1 MWAALTWNNNQFELP
16 IASLF
21 SNNRF
26 TDRNGGQHASINLLD
41 VEERLAVG
49 VVEYIEV
56 NYDQTTRRS
65 SGSNDVLD
73 TDAGTVTRTH
83 TTVLAGLEPLKVKR
97 LGELAGYWKS
107 VQRRGIVSSLDMK
120 LQTDV
125 ESVDEVTVTARWID
139 QGGALPGGYRWI
151 DMEDELQ
158 AMSSANMLVYAD
170 ELAGHF
176 KDCRINYNAHVG
188 AINAL
193 SSQQSVI
200 DYNITTGWPTDPFPP
215 PEDD

>member
-1 MWAALTWNNNQFELP
+1 MWAELTWNNNQFGLP

-26 TDRNGGQHASINLLD
+26 TDRHGGQCASINLLD
-41 VEERLAVG
+41 AEERLACG
-49 VVEYIEV
+49 VVEYVEV
-56 NYDQTTRRS
+56 NFDQTTRRS
-65 SGSNDVLD
+65 SGTTDVLD
-73 TDAGTVTRTH
+73 ADAGTVTRTH
-83 TTVLAGLEPLKVKR
+83 TTVLAGLEPLKAKR
-97 LGELAGYWKS
+97 LSELVGRWKT

-151 DMEDELQ
+151 DMEGELQ
-158 AMSSANMLVYAD
+158 SISSANMLVYAD

-193 SSQQSVI
+193 SAKQAVV
-200 DYNITTGWPTDPFPP
+200 DYDITTGWPDDPFPP